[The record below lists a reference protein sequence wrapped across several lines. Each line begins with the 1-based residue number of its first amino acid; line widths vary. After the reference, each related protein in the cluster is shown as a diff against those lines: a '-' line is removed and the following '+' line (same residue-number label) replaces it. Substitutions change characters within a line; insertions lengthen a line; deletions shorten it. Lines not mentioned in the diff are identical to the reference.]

1 MDGPEDILA
10 RAGVRQL
17 PRGKTP
23 AEPQPS
29 ENDKGAGRP
38 RGART

>member
-17 PRGKTP
+17 PRGKAP

-29 ENDKGAGRP
+29 EMTNAP
-38 RGART
+38 TTP